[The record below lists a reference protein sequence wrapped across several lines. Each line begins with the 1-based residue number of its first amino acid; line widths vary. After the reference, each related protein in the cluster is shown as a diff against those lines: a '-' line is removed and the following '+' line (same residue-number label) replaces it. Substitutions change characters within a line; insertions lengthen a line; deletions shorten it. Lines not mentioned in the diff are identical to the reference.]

1 MAVIK
6 YEIEPKKI
14 LAGKLNAGDKI
25 FLSNGWNLVE
35 GLSFYNKKYV
45 IVEFRRRAMEF
56 LAYDEEVFVYK
67 AIV

>member
-1 MAVIK
+1 MAMIK

-14 LAGKLNAGDKI
+14 LAEKLNAGDKI
-25 FLSNGWNLVE
+25 FLSNGWNLIE
-35 GLSFYNKKYV
+35 GVSFHRKYV

-56 LAYDEEVFVYK
+56 LLGDEEVFVYK